1 MRLDIRVPIGLLF
14 SLFGAILVAFG
25 IASDRAI
32 YQRSLGIDVNLWWG
46 VVLLVFGL
54 VMLAFAR
61 AAAAR
66 RGPGT
71 PGSGTSR

>member
-14 SLFGAILVAFG
+14 SLFGATLVVFG
-25 IASDRAI
+25 IASDPAI